1 MSNKVCWDCN
11 CSQVAQQGNT
21 GGRWIIV
28 LVYVVCGDSH
38 GPTEQRGLTIIFLQ
52 EQGPLFIYEDLFIVV
67 CYISV
72 LGNTSE
78 STRERR
84 NAHPKHNH
92 LIPFQ
97 RILSTCV
104 LITPQRLRNSPCC
117 EEERKLVCA
126 THKNKK
132 NPLPQRMRTPVDN
145 RRNTGIRESFS
156 YH

>member
-1 MSNKVCWDCN
+1 MTLVTHKSIHEQQSVLGLN

-28 LVYVVCGDSH
+28 LVYVVGGDSH

-78 STRERR
+78 STRERQK

-92 LIPFQ
+92 LISFQ
-97 RILSTCV
+97 LILF
-104 LITPQRLRNSPCC
+104 I
-117 EEERKLVCA
+117 CA
-126 THKNKK
+126 FQLFVQGWKVIN
-132 NPLPQRMRTPVDN
+132 
-145 RRNTGIRESFS
+145 
-156 YH
+156 